1 MICFA
6 NSRHTHHK
14 FTDRLPFP
22 YGFHMWSYN
31 KENVPSLKK
40 LHYISTLKKKKRH
53 VLSDSADLAAQAV
66 FASLKYFRMH
76 LPF

>member
-6 NSRHTHHK
+6 NSRHMHHK

-22 YGFHMWSYN
+22 YGFHMCSYI

-40 LHYISTLKKKKRH
+40 LHYISTLKKKKKAR
-53 VLSDSADLAAQAV
+53 
-66 FASLKYFRMH
+66 LK
-76 LPF
+76 